1 MDQSSDL
8 ITRLGTLD
16 DLDDVMELA
25 FLVAGENAIVPPNR
39 EKILRQIYAG
49 LSKNESLIGVV
60 GPKKGKPQ
68 GFVLLRVV
76 APWYGDELIIEEA
89 GIYVHPDWRAQKGG
103 RAALLYKLCK
113 EVSERMQ
120 RKLLIGVLSRHR
132 TESKVRYYERFFGAQ
147 AGAYYLYDPRAVM
160 AAAAE

>member
-1 MDQSSDL
+1 
-8 ITRLGTLD
+8 
-16 DLDDVMELA
+16 MELA
-25 FLVAGENAIVPPNR
+25 LLVAGENAIVPPNR

-89 GIYVHPDWRAQKGG
+89 GIYVHPDWRAHKGG
-103 RAALLYKLCK
+103 RATMLYKLCK
-113 EVSERMQ
+113 EVAERMD

-132 TESKVRYYERFFGAQ
+132 TESKVRYYERYFGPQ
-147 AGAYYLYDPRAVM
+147 AGAYYLYEPHAVS
-160 AAAAE
+160 ASVAE